1 MAVKITGIDA
11 GSPAQ
16 KKRIAPGDTL
26 LTVNG
31 REIRDVLDY
40 RFYLNDCKL
49 RLTLLT
55 AHGRRRTVTIRK
67 EETADIGLQFETYL
81 MDRQRSCR
89 NNCVFCF
96 IDQLPAGLRE
106 SLYFKDDD
114 ARLSFLFGNYITLTN
129 LTDAE
134 ADRIIEMHI
143 SPVNVSVHTMD
154 PVLRVQM
161 MKNRFA
167 GEALRFLRR
176 FADAG
181 IAMNTQLV
189 LCPGIND
196 GPALAQSLDALFALY
211 PAVQSVAAVPVG
223 LTDHR
228 EGLTPLTAFTPETAA
243 AVIDLIDEKNAAF
256 RAQHGETIAYAA
268 DEFYLKAGRP
278 MPGMDYYND
287 FPQLENGVGMWTL
300 MRYEFDEALA
310 ACNAEVPARTV
321 TCVTGTA
328 AFPLISALADAA
340 MRKFPQLT
348 VRTVQA
354 ENRLFGSRITVSGL
368 LCGADIAAALQ
379 GRPLGDGV
387 IIPPNCLKSDEDIF
401 LDDMTV
407 PALEERLGV
416 PVIKQENGSG
426 AALLHAMIGGA

>member
-1 MAVKITGIDA
+1 MAVRITGIDA
-11 GSPAQ
+11 GSIAQ

-40 RFYLNDCKL
+40 RFYLNDSKL
-49 RLTLLT
+49 RLELQTVK
-55 AHGRRRTVTIRK
+55 GKRRSVTIRK

-89 NNCVFCF
+89 NNCIFCF

-154 PVLRVQM
+154 PALRVKM

-167 GEALRFLRR
+167 GEALRFLHR
-176 FADAG
+176 FAEAG

-189 LCPGIND
+189 LCPGVND

-228 EGLTPLTAFTPETAA
+228 EGLAPLTPFTPETAA

-268 DEFYLKAGRP
+268 DEFFLKAGRP
-278 MPGMDYYND
+278 MPDLDYYND

-300 MRYEFDEALA
+300 MQTEFGEALA
-310 ACNAEVPARTV
+310 ACDARVPERTV
-321 TCVTGTA
+321 TCVTGAA
-328 AFPLISALADAA
+328 AFPLIAALAEAA
-340 MRKFPQLT
+340 MEKFPRLT

-368 LCGADIAAALQ
+368 LCGADIAAALA
-379 GRPLGDGV
+379 GKPLGDGV

-407 PALEERLGV
+407 RELEQRLGV
-416 PVIKQENGSG
+416 PVIKQESGSG
-426 AALLHAMIGGA
+426 DALLQAMIGGA